1 MNKTTYILIAAV
13 INGIKI
19 KGNRATLLV
28 RNKTNIGSLDN
39 RLNKDTKACQTNVRR
54 DKPVST
60 KVLRK
65 SNITYFSTF
74 LLIQE
79 QYLM

>member
-1 MNKTTYILIAAV
+1 MK
-13 INGIKI
+13 GIKI
-19 KGNRATLLV
+19 KGNKATLLV

-39 RLNKDTKACQTNVRR
+39 RLNRETKACQTNVSK
-54 DKPVST
+54 DKQVST

-74 LLIQE
+74 LLIQA
-79 QYLM
+79 QFLK

>member
-13 INGIKI
+13 IKGIKI

-39 RLNKDTKACQTNVRR
+39 KLNKDTKACQTNVRR

-74 LLIQE
+74 LLIQA
-79 QYLM
+79 QFLK

>member
-39 RLNKDTKACQTNVRR
+39 RLNKETRACQTKVNN

-79 QYLM
+79 QYLK

>member
-39 RLNKDTKACQTNVRR
+39 KLNKDTKACQTNVRR
-54 DKPVST
+54 DKQVST

-74 LLIQE
+74 LLIQA
-79 QYLM
+79 QFLK

>member
-39 RLNKDTKACQTNVRR
+39 KLNKDTKACQTNVSR

-74 LLIQE
+74 LLIQA
-79 QYLM
+79 QFLK

>member
-39 RLNKDTKACQTNVRR
+39 RLNKETKACQTNVSK

-79 QYLM
+79 QYPM

>member
-1 MNKTTYILIAAV
+1 MK
-13 INGIKI
+13 GIKI
-19 KGNRATLLV
+19 KGNKATELV

-39 RLNKDTKACQTNVRR
+39 KLNNETKACHTKVNN

-79 QYLM
+79 QYQE

>member
-13 INGIKI
+13 MNGIKI
-19 KGNRATLLV
+19 KGNKATLLV

-39 RLNKDTKACQTNVRR
+39 RLNNETKACHTKVRS

-79 QYLM
+79 QFLK

>member
-39 RLNKDTKACQTNVRR
+39 KLNKDTKA
-54 DKPVST
+54 
-60 KVLRK
+60 
-65 SNITYFSTF
+65 
-74 LLIQE
+74 
-79 QYLM
+79 

>member
-1 MNKTTYILIAAV
+1 MK
-13 INGIKI
+13 GIKI
-19 KGNRATLLV
+19 KGNKATELV
-28 RNKTNIGSLDN
+28 RNKTKVGSLDN
-39 RLNKDTKACQTNVRR
+39 RLNNETKACHTNVRR

-74 LLIQE
+74 QLKQE
-79 QYLM
+79 QYQE

>member
-1 MNKTTYILIAAV
+1 MK
-13 INGIKI
+13 GIKI
-19 KGNRATLLV
+19 KGNKATELV
-28 RNKTNIGSLDN
+28 RNKTKVGSLDN
-39 RLNKDTKACQTNVRR
+39 RLNNETKACHKNVRR

-74 LLIQE
+74 QLKQE
-79 QYLM
+79 QYQE

>member
-39 RLNKDTKACQTNVRR
+39 RLNKETKACQTNVSK

-74 LLIQE
+74 LLIQV

>member
-1 MNKTTYILIAAV
+1 MK
-13 INGIKI
+13 GIKI

-39 RLNKDTKACQTNVRR
+39 RLNRETKACQTNVSK

-74 LLIQE
+74 LLIQA
-79 QYLM
+79 QYLK

>member
-39 RLNKDTKACQTNVRR
+39 RLNKETKACHTKVNN
-54 DKPVST
+54 DKQVST